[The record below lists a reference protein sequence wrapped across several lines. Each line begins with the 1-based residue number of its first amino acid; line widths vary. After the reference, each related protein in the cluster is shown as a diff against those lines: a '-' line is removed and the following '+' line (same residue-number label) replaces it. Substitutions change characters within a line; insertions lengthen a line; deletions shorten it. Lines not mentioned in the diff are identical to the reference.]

1 MQARVVTTTP
11 TDRGPTVRDELF
23 GPRRRAVTL
32 GIVLLISLVAFEQ
45 MGVGTAMPAVV
56 AELGTVADYA
66 WPFVAFIATTVVGTV
81 LGGRWCDAR
90 GPRLVLLLAPAVFG
104 LGLLVAG
111 TAGSLPQLLA
121 GRLMQGLGAG
131 AQGVAVYVLIALVY
145 SVRARPAVFG
155 LVSSAW
161 VAPSL
166 VGPPVAGLVTEHL
179 SWHWVFLGLLP
190 LVGLAVLLVLP
201 AVRGLAPPAEP
212 APPHRGLVLA
222 AVAAAVG
229 VAGLSWAGQHP
240 TVAGAVLAAAALA
253 LLVPALRRLL
263 PAGTVRARRG
273 IAAVVA
279 GRGLIAGAFF
289 TVTAYL
295 PLMLTATHGWSLSEA
310 GLPLIVGS
318 LGWSA
323 AAAWQGRRP
332 ELPRP
337 RLLRIGM
344 LLIAVGT
351 AGQLV
356 VAPAWGVAWAA
367 LPLWLLA
374 GVGMGLGFS
383 SLSALLLAGSRA
395 EEVGYHSSA
404 AQLTDQLAQAAFVGL
419 GGALLAVLVTP
430 AVALPVLLVVLVVLA
445 LVGALIAPRT
455 APHDGPL
462 ESPGL

>member
-1 MQARVVTTTP
+1 V
-11 TDRGPTVRDELF
+11 PTVRDELV
-23 GPRRRAVTL
+23 GPGRRAVTV

-66 WPFVAFIATTVVGTV
+66 WPFVAFVATTVVGTV

-90 GPRLVLLLAPAVFG
+90 GPRLVLLLAPGVFG

-111 TAGSLPQLLA
+111 TAGTLGQLLA
-121 GRLMQGLGAG
+121 GRLLQGLGAG

-145 SVRARPAVFG
+145 SAHARPAVFG

-161 VAPSL
+161 VVPSL

-190 LVGLAVLLVLP
+190 LVALAVLLVLP
-201 AVRGLAPPAEP
+201 AVRGMAAPVEP
-212 APPHRGLVLA
+212 APPRRGLVPA
-222 AVAAAVG
+222 AVAAALG
-229 VAGLSWAGQHP
+229 VSALSWAGQHP
-240 TVAGAVLAAAALA
+240 TPVGAVLAVAALTV
-253 LLVPALRRLL
+253 LVPALRRLV
-263 PAGTVRARRG
+263 PKGTVRARRG

-279 GRGLIAGAFF
+279 GRALIAGAFF

-295 PLMLTATHGWSLSEA
+295 PLMLTATHGWSLSAA

-318 LGWSA
+318 LGWSG

-332 ELPRP
+332 ELSRP

-344 LLIAVGT
+344 LLIATGT
-351 AGQLV
+351 AGLLV

-367 LPLWLLA
+367 LPLWLVA

-383 SLSALLLAGSRA
+383 SLSALLLAGSAPDAGSGVGSARSA
-395 EEVGYHSSA
+395 SVGYHSSA
-404 AQLTDQLAQAAFVGL
+404 AQLADQLAQATFVGL

-445 LVGALIAPRT
+445 LAGAAVAPRT
-455 APHDGPL
+455 APRPTDP
-462 ESPGL
+462 

>member
-1 MQARVVTTTP
+1 MAAVP
-11 TDRGPTVRDELF
+11 TNPPPTVREELF
-23 GPRRRAVTL
+23 GPRRRAVTV
-32 GIVLLISLVAFEQ
+32 GIVLLISVVAFEQ

-56 AELGTVADYA
+56 ADLGTVADYA
-66 WPFVAFIATTVVGTV
+66 WPFVAFLATTVVGTV

-104 LGLLVAG
+104 LGLVVAG
-111 TAGSLPQLLA
+111 TAGTLAQLLA
-121 GRLMQGLGAG
+121 GRLLQGLGAG

-145 SVRARPAVFG
+145 SARARPAVFG
-155 LVSSAW
+155 WVSSAW
-161 VAPSL
+161 VVPSL

-190 LVGLAVLLVLP
+190 LVALAVLLVLP
-201 AVRGLAPPAEP
+201 AVRGLAPPAGS
-212 APPHRGLVLA
+212 APSRRGLVVA
-222 AVAAAVG
+222 AVAAALG
-229 VAGLSWAGQHP
+229 VSALSWAGQHP
-240 TVAGAVLAAAALA
+240 TSAGAVLAVAALA
-253 LLVPALRRLL
+253 ALVPALRRLV
-263 PAGTVRARRG
+263 PAGTIRARRG

-279 GRGLIAGAFF
+279 GRGLISGAFF

-295 PLMLTATHGWSLSEA
+295 PLVLTATHGWSLSAA

-344 LLIAVGT
+344 LMIAAGT
-351 AGQLV
+351 AGLLV
-356 VAPAWGVAWAA
+356 VAPAWGVAWVA
-367 LPLWLLA
+367 LPLWLVA

-383 SLSALLLAGSRA
+383 SLAALLLAGSA
-395 EEVGYHSSA
+395 GADVGYHSSA
-404 AQLTDQLAQAAFVGL
+404 AQLADQLAQAAFVGL

-445 LVGALIAPRT
+445 LVGAAIAPRT
-455 APHDGPL
+455 ATP
-462 ESPGL
+462 EAPGL